1 VENSSAEKIDSA
13 EINDSAELKD
23 FLKLLD
29 EGVSVVAMLAP
40 SFPVMF
46 EYPEIV
52 GKLRRLGFS
61 YVVEVSRGAL
71 ETNRELTRLVTEDK
85 TARFITSPCPTI
97 VRLIKAQYPH
107 LKKFIA
113 PVKSPMA
120 YTAEVAQSHFP
131 GYKPVFIGPCLM
143 KKKEAQED
151 HKDLGILVL
160 TYKELLEVFK
170 IKGIKSNPEDY
181 RESFDLIGMNT
192 RLYAI
197 SGGLTQSAELNYLL
211 TDEELDVVSGPER
224 VKKALED
231 FPKNKL
237 RVLDILNCDGGC
249 IAGPGVESDL
259 PLEKRRAKVITHW
272 AKINQ

>member
-1 VENSSAEKIDSA
+1 MEDNPAQKVDSSEVK
-13 EINDSAELKD
+13 E

-29 EGVSVVAMLAP
+29 DGAPMVAMLAP

-52 GKLRRLGFS
+52 GKLKRLGFT

-71 ETNRELTRLVTEDK
+71 ETNRELTRIVEEDK

-107 LKKFIA
+107 LKRYIA

-120 YTAEVAQSHFP
+120 YTAEVLQSHYP
-131 GYKPVFIGPCLM
+131 GYRPVFIGPCLA
-143 KKKEAQED
+143 KKLEAKEED
-151 HKDLGILVL
+151 KELNILVL
-160 TYKELLEVFK
+160 THKELLEVFNMK
-170 IKGIKSNPEDY
+170 DIKNSPLDY

-211 TDEELDVVSGPER
+211 TDEELDVISGPER

-231 FPKNKL
+231 FPKNKI

-249 IAGPGVESDL
+249 IAGPGIESDL
-259 PLEKRRAKVITHW
+259 PLEKRRAKVIAHW
-272 AKINQ
+272 ANISQ

>member
-1 VENSSAEKIDSA
+1 MENNSAEKK
-13 EINDSAELKD
+13 EL
-23 FLKLLD
+23 LKLLED
-29 EGVSVVAMLAP
+29 DVPMVAMLAP

-52 GKLRRLGFS
+52 GKLKRLGFS

-71 ETNRELTRLVTEDK
+71 ETNRELTRLIEEDK

-107 LKKFIA
+107 LKKYLP

-120 YTAEVAQSHFP
+120 YTAEVVQNHFP
-131 GYKPVFIGPCLM
+131 GLKPVFFGPCLL
-143 KKKEAQED
+143 KKKEAAED
-151 HKDLGILVL
+151 DKDLGILVL
-160 TYKELLEVFK
+160 TFKELLEVFK
-170 IKGIKSNPEDY
+170 LKEIKNSPLDY

-197 SGGLTQSAELNYLL
+197 SGGLTQSAELNSLL
-211 TDEELDVVSGPER
+211 TDEELDVISGPER

-249 IAGPGVESDL
+249 IAGPGIESDL
-259 PLEKRRAKVITHW
+259 PLEKRRAKVIAHW

>member
-1 VENSSAEKIDSA
+1 MENNSPELSKFLELLGSGEK
-13 EINDSAELKD
+13 L
-23 FLKLLD
+23 
-29 EGVSVVAMLAP
+29 VAMLAP

-52 GKLRRLGFS
+52 GKLKRLGFS

-71 ETNRELTRLVTEDK
+71 ETNRELTRLVEEDK
-85 TARFITSPCPTI
+85 AARFITSPCPTV

-107 LKKFIA
+107 LIKFLA

-120 YTAEVAQSHFP
+120 YTAEVVQSHFP
-131 GYKPVFIGPCLM
+131 GYQPVFIGPCLL
-143 KKKEAQED
+143 KKKEAAED
-151 HKDLGILVL
+151 DKALGILVL

-170 IKGIKSNPEDY
+170 MKDIKSSSSDFK
-181 RESFDLIGMNT
+181 ESFDLIGMNT

-197 SGGLTQSAELNYLL
+197 SGGLTQSAELNSLL
-211 TDEELDVVSGPER
+211 ADEELDVISGPER

-231 FPKNKL
+231 FPKNKI

-249 IAGPGVESDL
+249 IAGPGIESDL

-272 AKINQ
+272 AKIAQ

>member
-1 VENSSAEKIDSA
+1 MDTYSPELSKFLELLANGEKLA
-13 EINDSAELKD
+13 AL
-23 FLKLLD
+23 
-29 EGVSVVAMLAP
+29 VAP

-52 GKLRRLGFS
+52 GKLKRLGFA

-71 ETNRELTRLVTEDK
+71 ETNRELTRLIEEDK

-97 VRLIKAQYPH
+97 VRLIKTQYPH
-107 LKKFIA
+107 LKKYLA

-120 YTAEVAQSHFP
+120 YTAEVVQSHFP
-131 GYKPVFIGPCLM
+131 GCLPVFIGPCIM
-143 KKKEAQED
+143 KKKEAAED
-151 HKDLGILVL
+151 HKELNILVL
-160 TYKELLEVFK
+160 TYRELLEALK
-170 IKGIKSNPEDY
+170 IKEIKSSPKDY
-181 RESFDLIGMNT
+181 KESFDLIGMNT

-211 TDEELDVVSGPER
+211 TDEELDVISGPER
-224 VKKALED
+224 VKKSLED
-231 FPKNKL
+231 FPKNKI

-249 IAGPGVESDL
+249 IAGPGIESDL
-259 PLEKRRAKVITHW
+259 PLEKRRAKVIAHW

>member
-1 VENSSAEKIDSA
+1 MENYSPELLKFIELLNNGEK
-13 EINDSAELKD
+13 L
-23 FLKLLD
+23 
-29 EGVSVVAMLAP
+29 VAMLAP
-40 SFPVMF
+40 SFPIMF

-52 GKLRRLGFS
+52 GKLKRLGFS

-71 ETNRELTRLVTEDK
+71 ETNRELTRLVSEDK
-85 TARFITSPCPTI
+85 TARFITGPCPTI

-107 LKKFIA
+107 LKKYLA

-120 YTAEVAQSHFP
+120 YTAEVVQSHFS
-131 GYKPVFIGPCLM
+131 GFKPVFFGPCLL
-143 KKKEAQED
+143 KKKEASED
-151 HKDLGILVL
+151 DKDLGILVL

-170 IKGIKSNPEDY
+170 IKNIKGDASDY
-181 RESFDLIGMNT
+181 KESFDLIGMNT

-197 SGGLTQSAELNYLL
+197 SGGLTQSAELNSLL
-211 TDEELDVVSGPER
+211 TDDELDVISGPER

-249 IAGPGVESDL
+249 IAGSGIESDL
-259 PLEKRRAKVITHW
+259 SLDKRRAKIIAHW
-272 AKINQ
+272 AKISQ

>member
-1 VENSSAEKIDSA
+1 MDTYSP
-13 EINDSAELKD
+13 ELTK
-23 FLKLLD
+23 FIELLD
-29 EGVSVVAMLAP
+29 NGGKLVAMLAP

-52 GKLRRLGFS
+52 GELKRLGFS

-71 ETNRELTRLVTEDK
+71 ETNRELTRLVEEDK
-85 TARFITSPCPTI
+85 TARFITGPCPTI

-107 LKKFIA
+107 LVKYLA

-120 YTAEVAQSHFP
+120 YTAEVVQSHWS
-131 GYKPVFIGPCLM
+131 GYQPVFIGPCLL
-143 KKKEAQED
+143 KKKESTDDDKA
-151 HKDLGILVL
+151 LGILVL

-170 IKGIKSNPEDY
+170 LKNIKSSPEDY
-181 RESFDLIGMNT
+181 KESFDLIGMNT
-192 RLYAI
+192 RLYAV

-211 TDEELDVVSGPER
+211 TDDELDVISGPER

-231 FPKNKL
+231 FPKNKI

-249 IAGPGVESDL
+249 IAGPGIESDL
-259 PLEKRRAKVITHW
+259 PLEKRRAKVIAHW
-272 AKINQ
+272 AKIAQ